1 MPTTYGRVRR
11 RVLSQK
17 KTGSVKQGFY
27 NSAITN
33 NGVPTGNYAPNELT
47 VQTFN
52 YSSAPW
58 AAVQITGDEIHPGPP
73 YQSGGPFKTLKLT
86 YMDPFGVSGRGV
98 YVRSDRMQRYV
109 GGFSVPVSTRFGGPS
124 LSDLNLLLDMNSPIF
139 PSMDGWGTQAWAK
152 AKPQLERASA
162 AVFIAEFRDTPR
174 MLKTSSELFHNL
186 WRKLGGSGT
195 SKLMQPKKIADNF
208 LNHQFGWVPFIG
220 DMQRFHATYLNQAK
234 LLSDFTAR
242 NDKWTRRKVTLST
255 ETTSVKAD
263 GGIGCIVSP
272 NFTVASGYCTS
283 NPTWELFVDTETN
296 ISAVGRFKYYR
307 PEFDQSL
314 TEYHS
319 AWMAMQRRLTLYGA
333 RISPSNIYKAT
344 PWTWA
349 IDWVSSLNS
358 YVNYANDV
366 LVDSIAAKYL
376 YLIQTQVTRR
386 RIRQVLPTTAGNV
399 TLEWTRVIETK
410 QRQEAGSPYGFNLT
424 WDQLSP
430 RQLAIAGALAI
441 SRW

>member
-1 MPTTYGRVRR
+1 MPTTYGRIRR
-11 RVLSQK
+11 RVVPQTKSG
-17 KTGSVKQGFY
+17 TVKQGFY
-27 NSAITN
+27 NPAITV

-47 VQTFN
+47 VQNFN
-52 YSSAPW
+52 YNSAPW
-58 AAVQITGDEIHPGPP
+58 KFVQITGDEIHSGPP
-73 YQSGGPFKTLKLT
+73 YITGGPFATLKCT

-109 GGFSVPVSTRFGGPS
+109 GGFSVPSSTRFGGPS
-124 LSDLNLLLDMNSPIF
+124 LSDLNTILNMGSIIF

-152 AKPQLERASA
+152 AKPHLERGSA

-174 MLKTSSELFHNL
+174 MLKTSAEGFHVL
-186 WRKLGGSGT
+186 WRTLGGSGT
-195 SKLMQPKKIADNF
+195 AKIMQPKKIADNF
-208 LNHQFGWVPFIG
+208 LNHQFGWVPFVS
-220 DMQRFHATYLNQAK
+220 DLQRFHAAYVDQAK
-234 LLSDFTAR
+234 LLSDMTAR
-242 NDKWTRRKVTLST
+242 NDKWTRRKVTLKT
-255 ETTSVKAD
+255 ETTSIKAD
-263 GGIGCIVSP
+263 SGVGCIVSP

-283 NPTWELFVDTETN
+283 NPTWELYVDTETT

-319 AWMAMQRRLTLYGA
+319 AWMAAMRRLTLYGA

-358 YVNYANDV
+358 YVDYANDII
-366 LVDSIAAKYL
+366 VDSLAAKYL
-376 YLIQTQVTRR
+376 YLLQSQVIRR
-386 RIRQVLPTTAGNV
+386 RIRQVLPTYAGNV
-399 TLEWTRVIETK
+399 TLEWTRTFETK